1 MRFPRFELGTHRQH
15 SAQLFPNLLPGWDG
29 PRTKKS
35 LEEKPK
41 MIITKVVARTVRV
54 LERQRDK
61 MQKELETANSVL
73 AVLNPHTAATTKAH
87 MAAGTKAKIGKAV
100 RAAWKAKRKA

>member
-1 MRFPRFELGTHRQH
+1 MAR
-15 SAQLFPNLLPGWDG
+15 LFPSLLPSSDG
-29 PRTKKS
+29 QIVLKIS
-35 LEEKPK
+35 LKGETE

-73 AVLNPHTAATTKAH
+73 AVLNPHAAATTKVH

>member
-1 MRFPRFELGTHRQH
+1 
-15 SAQLFPNLLPGWDG
+15 
-29 PRTKKS
+29 
-35 LEEKPK
+35 

-73 AVLNPHTAATTKAH
+73 AALNPHQ
-87 MAAGTKAKIGKAV
+87 MAAGTKAKIGRGV